1 MTATAPLTIQQKDA
15 ATLYGIHVCTLIRA
29 RKRGELQALKF
40 GRTVR
45 YRVSELERWIDAH
58 TVDEAS

>member
-1 MTATAPLTIQQKDA
+1 MNTTAPLTIQQKDA
-15 ATLYGIHVCTLIRA
+15 TALYGIHVCSLIRA

-58 TVDEAS
+58 TVDEGS